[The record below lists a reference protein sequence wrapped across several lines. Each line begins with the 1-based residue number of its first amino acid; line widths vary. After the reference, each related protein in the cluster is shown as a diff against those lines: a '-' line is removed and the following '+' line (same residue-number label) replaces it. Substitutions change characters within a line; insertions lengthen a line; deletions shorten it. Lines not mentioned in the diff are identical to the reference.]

1 MAATNPMPER
11 SIERLRVHFEI
22 EKGLAGQLKSALR
35 EGRPAIYARM
45 YDELFAAV
53 PDHPRLVRRENPSLV
68 RERLNREL
76 RLLRKWIRP
85 QTSFLEFGAG
95 DCRLSLEI
103 SRYVERVVAV
113 DISDQRGT
121 SVATPRNFQ
130 LVVYDGYHLEVP
142 DRSVDVVF
150 SQDMIEHLH
159 PEDVELHF
167 RIVHRLLRAGGHYV
181 FTTPQ
186 RLNGPHDVSRYFS
199 EEPLG
204 FHLAEWTFT
213 ELDLLLRRC
222 GYSGTAFYRFAKG
235 VPVRQPSAAIFALE
249 AGIGRLPRAA
259 RLPLCR
265 IFLPG
270 IVVRADR

>member
-1 MAATNPMPER
+1 MPER
-11 SIERLRVHFEI
+11 SIERLRVHFEV
-22 EKGLAGQLKSALR
+22 EKALADELR
-35 EGRPAIYARM
+35 KAPRERRPAIYARM

-53 PDHPRLVRRENPSLV
+53 PDHPRLVRRENPSLA
-68 RERLNREL
+68 RPKLDREL

-85 QTSFLEFGAG
+85 HTSFLEFGAG
-95 DCRLSLEI
+95 DCRLSFEI
-103 SRYVERVVAV
+103 SPHVQRVIAV
-113 DISDQRGT
+113 DIADQRGT
-121 SVATPRNFQ
+121 SVASPRNFE
-130 LVVYDGYHLEVP
+130 LVVYDGYQLDVP
-142 DRSVDVVF
+142 ERSVDVAF

-167 RIVHRLLRAGGHYV
+167 RIIHRLLRPGGRYV
-181 FTTPQ
+181 FTTPH

-199 EEPLG
+199 EEPRG

-213 ELDLLLRRC
+213 ELDRLLRRC
-222 GYSGTAFYRFAKG
+222 GYSGVAFYRYAKG
-235 VPVRQPSAAIFALE
+235 VPVRQPRAAIFALE
-249 AGIGRLPRAA
+249 AGIGRLRRAA